1 MNRLIFALMT
11 LAVLAGCS
19 KEAYYVDQEWGK
31 AQMASWDK
39 MIANPAGKYDG
50 DNPTG
55 MDGINSEEVMGV
67 YNRSFSEKTAAQ
79 PIFELGVTEGGSD

>member
-1 MNRLIFALMT
+1 MNRLIIVLMT
-11 LAVLAGCS
+11 IAVLTGCA

-39 MIANPAGKYDG
+39 IIANPADKYDG

-55 MDGINSEEVMGV
+55 MEGINSEEVMGV
-67 YNRSFSEKTAAQ
+67 YNQGFSKKTEA
-79 PIFELGVTEGGSD
+79 PPVFELGVTEDSSN

>member
-1 MNRLIFALMT
+1 MHRLIIALMT
-11 LAVLAGCS
+11 ITALAGCT
-19 KEAYYVDQEWGK
+19 KEAYYVDREWGK

-39 MIANPAGKYDG
+39 MLTNPAGKYDG

-55 MDGINSEEVMGV
+55 MEGINSEEVMGV
-67 YNRSFSEKTAAQ
+67 YNRSFSQRTEVQ